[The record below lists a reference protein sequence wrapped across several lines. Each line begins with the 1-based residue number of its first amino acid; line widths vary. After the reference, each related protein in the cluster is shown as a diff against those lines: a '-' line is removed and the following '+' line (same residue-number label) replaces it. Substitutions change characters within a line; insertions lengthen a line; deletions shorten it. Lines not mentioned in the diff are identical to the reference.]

1 MVADV
6 AHVLATPIPALLEM
20 DFDDLMLW
28 HEEAARIVRATGTSR
43 G

>member
-6 AHVLATPIPALLEM
+6 AHLLATPIPALLDME
-20 DFDDLMLW
+20 FDDLLGW
-28 HEEAARIVRATGTSR
+28 HEEAARIAAALGNAK